1 MDENE
6 LRSRVEAL
14 ERLNSTLL
22 RIVRE
27 NANKARKQPRK
38 ASGYVFKVAEER
50 WERAYLNP
58 GGILCPEIKTSDP
71 FKCWRVAYETPYALD
86 MVPEDVRTAVLT
98 DFSRFG
104 LPAPLQEPI
113 MLTSDEFTMQ
123 MRTEDNLIVR
133 LSLRATGN
141 SDFWEANIYSTKF
154 ALLHPSCVRE

>member
-1 MDENE
+1 MDESE

-38 ASGYVFKVAEER
+38 ASGYVFKAAEER

-58 GGILCPEIKTSDP
+58 GGILRPEVKTSDP

-86 MVPEDVRTAVLT
+86 MAPEDVRTAVLT

-123 MRTEDNLIVR
+123 MRTGDNLIIR

-141 SDFWEANIYSTKF
+141 SDFWEVNVYSTQ
-154 ALLHPSCVRE
+154 LVVI